1 MSSVSLFEQNKP
13 RKTYQAIKELIVKY
27 DKITNE
33 TVIMEEEDCTRIE
46 MANDFSNEL
55 RQVMK
60 IFKSGE

>member
-55 RQVMK
+55 KQVMK

>member
-1 MSSVSLFEQNKP
+1 MPSVSLFEQNKP
-13 RKTYQAIKELIVKY
+13 RKTYQAIKQLIAKY

-46 MANDFSNEL
+46 MSNDFLKEL
-55 RQVMK
+55 KQVMK

>member
-1 MSSVSLFEQNKP
+1 MPSVSLFEQNKP
-13 RKTYQAIKELIVKY
+13 RKTYQAINRLIAKY

-46 MANDFSNEL
+46 MSNDFLKEL
-55 RQVMK
+55 KQVMK